1 MSARRYRIILLRK
14 RVLIAAVIA
23 FVVAWTLIFAGL
35 QSDVSS
41 GSQTASTQPLFG
53 GDDDESDDEDDD
65 DSFIDPSAILP
76 STPDPVVTS
85 SS

>member
-1 MSARRYRIILLRK
+1 MSARHLRIVLLRK
-14 RVLIAAVIA
+14 RVMIAAVIA
-23 FVVAWTLIFAGL
+23 FAIAWAVIFAGL

-53 GDDDESDDEDDD
+53 GDDDEDYDDDDDEDF
-65 DSFIDPSAILP
+65 SPTTVAPSA
-76 STPDPVVTS
+76 PDPVVTS

>member
-53 GDDDESDDEDDD
+53 GDDESDDDDDD